1 MKILL
6 LFIILVLILINI
18 YTFENFNVQTG
29 VPKTFGNVLPPYP
42 VCLNDNNCF
51 PGYYFRSWFNT
62 KLC

>member
-6 LFIILVLILINI
+6 
-18 YTFENFNVQTG
+18 TG
-29 VPKTFGNVLPPYP
+29 VPKTFGNVLAPYP
-42 VCLNDNNCF
+42 VCLHNKDCF